1 MEYLP
6 TAFFF
11 GVFFYVSIA
20 YTLFILVASWILY
33 EKAGEPGW
41 ALLVPFYNLYLF
53 NRMAG
58 KPGWWLIL
66 WFLPFVNLVVPIL
79 VCLALAEK
87 FGKGVEYG
95 LGIVFLGFIFLPML
109 AFGDA
114 EYEG

>member
-1 MEYLP
+1 
-6 TAFFF
+6 
-11 GVFFYVSIA
+11 
-20 YTLFILVASWILY
+20 
-33 EKAGEPGW
+33 
-41 ALLVPFYNLYLF
+41 
-53 NRMAG
+53 MAG

-66 WFLPFVNLVVPIL
+66 WFLPFVNLVVWLL